1 MDNYRK
7 FLENNGFDVLPQ
19 WEELVKRVNRKLYMK
34 GEMIVA
40 EGEVD
45 ANVYF
50 IESGCVRYFFYKG
63 DAVEYTSSIQQGP
76 SAFAGTLNLNLEGK
90 SAINIEAIVDSDI
103 YVLSQQ
109 DHQYLNET
117 YPVYRE
123 IGEWSL
129 EEIMKERTTLSRK
142 IISMSPEER
151 YLDFIENHG
160 DLLKIVPQQI
170 IASLL
175 GIRPE
180 SLSRIRKRIFSR

>member
-1 MDNYRK
+1 MKNYKK
-7 FLENNGFDVLPQ
+7 FLEDKGFDALPQ
-19 WEELVKRVNRKLYMK
+19 WEELIKRVKYRLFKK
-34 GEMIVA
+34 GELIIK
-40 EGEVD
+40 EGD
-45 ANVYF
+45 DNANLYF
-50 IESGCVRYFFYKG
+50 LEKGCVRYFFHKVG
-63 DAVEYTSSIQQGP
+63 TEEFTSSIQQGP
-76 SAFAGTLNLNLEGK
+76 SAFSGVLNLNQQGK
-90 SAINIEAIVDSDI
+90 CGINIEAIIDSDI
-103 YVLSQQ
+103 YILSQQ
-109 DHQYLNET
+109 DHQYLSET
-117 YPVYRE
+117 YPAYRE

-129 EEIMKERTTLSRK
+129 GEIMKERTTLSRK